1 VPRRTGS
8 WPLAAVLLVTTFFTT
23 TTLGGVFSLLA
34 RLDVIWSTESRV
46 LRLVPL
52 LLHPETI
59 ALVWTDPRL
68 LGWGLRFSLAT
79 IFILVSHELGHW
91 FACRRYGL
99 PATPPY
105 FLPAPLGLGTFGA
118 FIRIRAAIRTRRELF
133 DVGVAGPLAG
143 FVALLPV
150 LAVGIARSTPVDLG
164 RLPATFGGFQF
175 FFPGENLLWRSAS
188 WLGHGPLGPN
198 VLLNPDPFLLAAW
211 VGMLATALNLLPL
224 AQLDGGHI
232 LYAVLGRRQRRLAL
246 PLWLMLVALGFVSPG
261 WWLWAVVVLVLGLRH
276 PPLLDETEPLGA
288 GRRTIAVL
296 ALIMLVLCFTPAPLQ
311 ILEVTAH

>member
-1 VPRRTGS
+1 M
-8 WPLAAVLLVTTFFTT
+8 
-23 TTLGGVFSLLA
+23 
-34 RLDVIWSTESRV
+34 
-46 LRLVPL
+46 LRAFPL

-59 ALVWTDPRL
+59 ALVWSDPRL

-99 PATPPY
+99 AATPPY
-105 FLPAPLGLGTFGA
+105 FLPAPIMLGTFGA
-118 FIRIRAAIRTRRELF
+118 FIRIRGAIRDKRELF

-150 LAVGIARSTPVDLG
+150 LAVGIVRSTPVDLA
-164 RLPATFGGFQF
+164 RLPAALGGFDL
-175 FFPGENLLWRSAS
+175 FFPGENLLWRAAAI
-188 WLGHGPLGPN
+188 LVHGRLGPD

-232 LYAVLGRRQRRLAL
+232 LYSVLGRRQRRLAL
-246 PLWLMLVALGFVSPG
+246 PLWLVLVAFGFVSPG
-261 WWLWAVVVLVLGLRH
+261 WWLWAAVVLILGLRH
-276 PPLLDETEPLGA
+276 PPLLDESAPLGA
-288 GRRTIAVL
+288 GRL
-296 ALIMLVLCFTPAPLQ
+296 ALAALALAMLVLCFTPLPLKVVELAPR
-311 ILEVTAH
+311 